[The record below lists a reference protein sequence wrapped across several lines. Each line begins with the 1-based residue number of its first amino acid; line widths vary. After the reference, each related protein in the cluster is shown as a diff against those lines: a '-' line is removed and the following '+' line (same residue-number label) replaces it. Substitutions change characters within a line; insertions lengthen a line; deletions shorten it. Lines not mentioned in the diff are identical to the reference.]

1 VTAHPPLTPQALPRR
16 PPGPAAP
23 ARAAGEGLG
32 HGRVDGDLNRVEGP
46 AVSVSVKPA
55 LPRLWHAGHS
65 RLLPLRRAFVADPAP
80 IRRAGHDAGRPS
92 AVLRLDEAQAPIL
105 TEQRSPDAVPRP
117 ATRAGRRGA
126 GLGQVP
132 GRVRTGVR
140 GADASMASG
149 VATPDPVRLAGHVA
163 PRGTTER
170 RAFTAPSRSVT
181 ARATATPRAPGARR
195 PQAAGPG

>member
-16 PPGPAAP
+16 LPGPGAP
-23 ARAAGEGLG
+23 ARAAGGGLG
-32 HGRVDGDLNRVEGP
+32 RGRIDGARTLVEEP
-46 AVSVSVKPA
+46 AVSVSVKPE
-55 LPRLWHAGHS
+55 LPRVRHAGHS
-65 RLLPLRRAFVADPAP
+65 RSLPLSRAFVADPAP
-80 IRRAGHDAGRPS
+80 TRRAGHDAGRPP

-105 TEQRSPDAVPRP
+105 TERRSPDAVPRR

-140 GADASMASG
+140 RADPSMASG
-149 VATPDPVRLAGHVA
+149 AGTPDSVRLAGHVA
-163 PRGTTER
+163 PRGTTEQ
-170 RAFTAPSRSVT
+170 RAFTAPARSVT